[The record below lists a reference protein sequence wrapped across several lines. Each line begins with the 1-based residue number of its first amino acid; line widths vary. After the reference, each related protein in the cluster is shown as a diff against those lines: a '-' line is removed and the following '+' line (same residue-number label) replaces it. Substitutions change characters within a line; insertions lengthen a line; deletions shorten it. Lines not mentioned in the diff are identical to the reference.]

1 MRNDETPQELD
12 PLGGITA
19 RLIVIVGGIIAL
31 VIAIGMSAA
40 NASEISNPLLG
51 VAAIVALGLTAAYFV
66 RVSSPYRAPL
76 RFHSHVIICL
86 GAIAAIAL
94 EALSQWG
101 TNTLIRDDWGPIAM
115 AVVVITLGSY
125 RPPLELFAGAIASAA
140 LVALIAV
147 GVSMSGSLVTPVPL
161 TVFIVTMAT
170 PVLAAGIG
178 SAAFSASS
186 IRSHRSWRCELET
199 THEVAPFTE
208 DAPTGHLAFLHGT
221 VIPFLDSVVTTGHL
235 SDDDGARARRLA
247 QELRVLMV
255 LDSEQSWLTGV
266 VDRFEDP
273 ARVAHELDSAQ
284 RASLRAIITH
294 VQSSAAFAKGTARLR
309 LGLENGEAIGVLE
322 TDVVAVGNARVQLAP
337 FIAVARS
344 AFPESETQ
352 LTASRFSLT
361 FRI

>member
-1 MRNDETPQELD
+1 VRYDTTPQNLD

-19 RLIVIVGGIIAL
+19 RLIVIVGGVIAL

-40 NASEISNPLLG
+40 NASEISSPPLAI
-51 VAAIVALGLTAAYFV
+51 AAIVALGLTAAYFV

-76 RFHSHVIICL
+76 RFRSHLIICL
-86 GAIAAIAL
+86 GAVAAIAL

-101 TNTLIRDDWGPIAM
+101 SNTLVRDDWGPIAM
-115 AVVVITLGSY
+115 AIVVITLGSY
-125 RPPLELFAGAIASAA
+125 RPPAELLGGAVGSAV

-147 GVSMSGSLVTPVPL
+147 GVVASGSLVTPVPL

-186 IRSHRSWRCELET
+186 IRSHRAWQREVAAAP
-199 THEVAPFTE
+199 EVAPFTE

-221 VIPFLDSVVTTGHL
+221 VIPFLDSIVTTGQL
-235 SDDDGARARRLA
+235 AEDDGARARRLA

-266 VDRFEDP
+266 VDRFDDP

-294 VQSSAAFAKGTARLR
+294 VQSSEAFAKGSTRLR
-309 LGLENGEAIGVLE
+309 LGLDSGEAVGVLE
-322 TDVVAVGNARVQLAP
+322 ADVVAVGSARVQLAP

-344 AFPESETQ
+344 AFGESETQ
-352 LTASRFSLT
+352 LTASRFTLT

>member
-1 MRNDETPQELD
+1 MRDDTTPQELD

-19 RLIVIVGGIIAL
+19 RLIVIVGGVIAL

-40 NASEISNPLLG
+40 NASEISSPPLA
-51 VAAIVALGLTAAYFV
+51 VAAVATLGLTAAYFV

-101 TNTLIRDDWGPIAM
+101 TNALIRDDWGPIAM
-115 AVVVITLGSY
+115 AIVVITLGSY
-125 RPPLELFAGAIASAA
+125 RPPLELLGGAICSTI
-140 LVALIAV
+140 LVALIVV
-147 GVSMSGSLVTPVPL
+147 GVSASGSLVTPVPL
-161 TVFIVTMAT
+161 TVFIVTMVT

-186 IRSHRSWRCELET
+186 IRSHRAWRQGFVET
-199 THEVAPFTE
+199 PRVTPFTE

-221 VIPFLDSVVTTGHL
+221 VIPFLDSVVTTGQL
-235 SDDDGARARRLA
+235 ADDDGARARRLA

-266 VDRFEDP
+266 VDRFDDP
-273 ARVAHELDSAQ
+273 ARVSHELDSAQ

-294 VQSSAAFAKGTARLR
+294 VQSSEAFAKRSARVR
-309 LGLENGEAIGVLE
+309 LGLENGEAVGVLE
-322 TDVVAVGNARVQLAP
+322 ADVVALGNARVQLAP
-337 FIAVARS
+337 FIAVSRS
-344 AFPESETQ
+344 AFPVSHAEFTP
-352 LTASRFSLT
+352 SRFTLT

>member
-1 MRNDETPQELD
+1 MKTARTPQELD

-19 RLIVIVGGIIAL
+19 RLIVIVGGVIAL

-40 NASEISNPLLG
+40 NASEISSVPLAI
-51 VAAIVALGLTAAYFV
+51 AAIVALGLTAAYFV

-76 RFHSHVIICL
+76 RAHSHLIICL
-86 GAIAAIAL
+86 GAISAITL
-94 EALSQWG
+94 EASSQWG
-101 TNTLIRDDWGPIAM
+101 TNALVRDDWGPIAM

-125 RPPLELFAGAIASAA
+125 RPPLELLAAAIGSTVLVSLIAIAVYA
-140 LVALIAV
+140 
-147 GVSMSGSLVTPVPL
+147 SGSLVTPVPV

-178 SAAFSASS
+178 SAAFSAAS
-186 IRSHRSWRCELET
+186 IRSHRAWKQELVGT
-199 THEVAPFTE
+199 PRIAPLTE

-221 VIPFLDSVVTTGHL
+221 VIPFLDSVVTTGEL
-235 SDDDGARARRLA
+235 AADDGARARRLA

-266 VDRFEDP
+266 VDRFDDP

-284 RASLRAIITH
+284 RASLRAIVTH
-294 VQSSAAFAKGTARLR
+294 VQTSEAFAKGSVRVR

-322 TDVVAVGNARVQLAP
+322 ADIIAPSNARVQLAP
-337 FIAVARS
+337 FIAVSRS
-344 AFPESETQ
+344 AFSASHTDF
-352 LTASRFSLT
+352 TSSRFTLT

>member
-1 MRNDETPQELD
+1 MRNSTTPQNLD

-19 RLIVIVGGIIAL
+19 RLIVIVGGVIAL
-31 VIAIGMSAA
+31 VIAIGMSLA
-40 NASEISNPLLG
+40 NASEISNPLLA
-51 VAAIVALGLTAAYFV
+51 VAAIAVLGATAGYFV
-66 RVSSPYRAPL
+66 AVSSPYRAPL

-86 GAIAAIAL
+86 GAVGAIAL

-125 RPPLELFAGAIASAA
+125 RPPLELLAGAVFSAF
-140 LVALIAV
+140 LVSLIAV
-147 GVSMSGSLVTPVPL
+147 GIVMSGSLVTPVPL
-161 TVFIVTMAT
+161 AVFIVTMAT

-178 SAAFSASS
+178 SAGFSASS
-186 IRSHRSWRCELET
+186 IRSHRRWQRGLALAP
-199 THEVAPFTE
+199 EVAPFTE

-221 VIPFLDSVVTTGHL
+221 VIPFLDSIVTTGQL
-235 SDDDGARARRLA
+235 ADDDGAHARRLA

-266 VDRFEDP
+266 VDRFDDP

-294 VQSSAAFAKGTARLR
+294 VQSSEAFAKRSARVR
-309 LGLENGEAIGVLE
+309 LGLDNGEAVGVLE
-322 TDVVAVGNARVQLAP
+322 ADVVSVQNARVQLAP
-337 FIAVARS
+337 FIAIARS
-344 AFPESETQ
+344 AFGDSHTEF
-352 LTASRFSLT
+352 TASHFTLT